1 MAWDTHRRL
10 LAWWIAPSLSFKAE
24 SCSERRGTTS
34 WPTRHTSTSPT
45 QPERSTQYYR
55 ERKRSYPDTH
65 VSRRLKRRTGNLQR
79 HWFKIRPLHTPF
91 LFVCFL
97 QSIAPAFFPLILRR
111 HKGIISVL
119 ISGSNKAGVLS
130 FLMRA
135 FWITLSCKNLNYNFF
150 PSTRSFAREVLL
162 IALLLSC
169 SHDCYVFATSRC
181 LVRFGDSLLP
191 IHYLC
196 CVDTMGFLVINI
208 GCPVIVTSELMFRG
222 PKRAY

>member
-1 MAWDTHRRL
+1 MTLSLATTTQTTSFRKITATFVRIGKLPPEIAWDTHRRL

-97 QSIAPAFFPLILRR
+97 QSIAPAFFSFNSSTPQRNHQRSHL
-111 HKGIISVL
+111 
-119 ISGSNKAGVLS
+119 GV
-130 FLMRA
+130 
-135 FWITLSCKNLNYNFF
+135 
-150 PSTRSFAREVLL
+150 
-162 IALLLSC
+162 
-169 SHDCYVFATSRC
+169 
-181 LVRFGDSLLP
+181 
-191 IHYLC
+191 
-196 CVDTMGFLVINI
+196 
-208 GCPVIVTSELMFRG
+208 
-222 PKRAY
+222 